1 MSFRFSSGVGSAM
14 IGRTR
19 GLSQRHLNLF
29 WPDGG
34 AREKHIFFL
43 LHY

>member
-1 MSFRFSSGVGSAM
+1 MSFRFSSGVGSTM
-14 IGRTR
+14 NGGTR

-29 WPDGG
+29 WPDAG
-34 AREKHIFFL
+34 ARVKHTFFL